1 MKEDRN
7 CSYPIYSGPMMPGP
21 LPINGM
27 QMPIPIGAPSTY
39 TSVNYDNNIELELDL
54 KGNFIMPCSITFEDV
69 IVPFETHISE
79 EILENK
85 SILIILSMCLI

>member
-39 TSVNYDNNIELELDL
+39 TSVNYDNNISNQLVSLEQRVT
-54 KGNFIMPCSITFEDV
+54 N
-69 IVPFETHISE
+69 
-79 EILENK
+79 LENMMGN
-85 SILIILSMCLI
+85 SSYSTTSYNATNYQMM